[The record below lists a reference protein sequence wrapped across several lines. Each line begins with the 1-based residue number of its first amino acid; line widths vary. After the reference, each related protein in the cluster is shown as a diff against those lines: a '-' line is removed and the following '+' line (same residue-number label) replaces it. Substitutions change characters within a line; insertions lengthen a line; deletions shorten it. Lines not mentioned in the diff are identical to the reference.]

1 MNNKINNKKVLSS
14 ILVASSVLSSSYLFY
29 LADSLD
35 GNTNVVY
42 ANEYNIIYKII
53 YNKLEEKGIRISEE
67 NKNNQYKLIEYLKR
81 IGLEINEF
89 ITVDDIV
96 MNPDGT
102 VYIGTIKAFGD
113 KITKDYLKNV
123 YKKYKHLWKRST
135 TDSDVINKNIS
146 DIYSFL
152 VKDDKIN
159 LENLRALNKLC
170 DYVTVENNIYKINY
184 TGSIS
189 DIDAVEPV
197 KNFIKNTCLK
207 DYSIKMVE
215 DKIVLTYKGVTET
228 TIDITQKLL
237 KYIIELK
244 NVIEEKI
251 NAEINKPGTG
261 TDTGNTGNTGN
272 TGTGNTGTGNSGW
285 VGSSSDDSF
294 VTDNSTGAVASYD
307 SFTQNTGNSLN
318 IQTQNNLSGDSELM
332 ANGESISA
340 VLYEK
345 ITANNVN
352 SFSISNK
359 FKGLVK
365 TLIDKLEVLLK
376 VPANSSNSLVVDVTN
391 VYSDVNMN
399 DIVLNLD
406 KSYIG
411 KEIYISCIYD
421 DQNIFILTEGNQ
433 WVKYTNEST
442 EVKGVKMDES
452 SSFKFTG
459 ISRPCVFVITVKN

>member
-29 LADSLD
+29 LTDGLS

-81 IGLEINEF
+81 IGLEITEF

-96 MNPDGT
+96 INPDGT
-102 VYIGTIKAFGD
+102 VYIGTIKAFGE
-113 KITKDYLKNV
+113 KMTKDYFKNV

-170 DYVTVENNIYKINY
+170 DYVTVENNIYKMNY

-215 DKIVLTYKGVTET
+215 DKIVLTYKGETET
-228 TIDITQKLL
+228 TIDTTQKLL
-237 KYIIELK
+237 KHIIELK

-251 NAEINKPGTG
+251 NAETNNPGTDNPD
-261 TDTGNTGNTGN
+261 TDNP
-272 TGTGNTGTGNSGW
+272 
-285 VGSSSDDSF
+285 D
-294 VTDNSTGAVASYD
+294 TDNSEWVGGSSGNSSDGSFVVYDGSTESVESDD

-433 WVKYTNEST
+433 WVQYTNEST
-442 EVKGVKMDES
+442 EVKGVTMDKS

-459 ISRPCVFVITVKN
+459 ISRPCAFVITVKN